1 MSRKSSR
8 ETAVV
13 IRGVLYTND
22 EHTGARLDS
31 AEWLEWLALG
41 RTFYLQAGGWTARAE
56 KRGRGLYWYA
66 AKKIDGQTVKRY
78 LGKLP
83 TAEALLR
90 LATP

>member
-8 ETAVV
+8 ETAII

-22 EHTGARLDS
+22 EHTGVKLDS
-31 AEWLEWLALG
+31 AEWLEWLTLG
-41 RTFYLQAGGWTARAE
+41 RTFYLEASGWTIRPE

-66 AKKIDGQTVKRY
+66 AKKIDGQTIKRY

-83 TAEALLR
+83 TAEAVGR
-90 LATP
+90 LDTP